1 MSRDLSSHVNPSDPP
16 VPIRVLVVDDHEMV
30 REGLRALLSRF
41 PIIEVVGEAAD
52 VEGAVRAAKTS
63 KPDVVLLDIRLGGES
78 GLDVCRRFQDEP
90 DRPRFL
96 VLTGFSEESWM
107 YEAAALGADGYLFK
121 TVDGTSLVQAIQS
134 VTRGTPVLHPVVSQ
148 VVARSDSGT
157 LLSAGE
163 RIGLLSVQERR
174 ILKQVAEGKTN
185 GEVAAELGL
194 SEKTVK
200 NYLSNTLSKLGLKRR
215 TQAVA
220 YFARHPFA

>member
-1 MSRDLSSHVNPSDPP
+1 MSRDLSSHVAPSDPP

-41 PIIEVVGEAAD
+41 PVIDVVGEAAD
-52 VEGAVRAAKTS
+52 VEGAVRAAKMS

-121 TVDGTSLVQAIQS
+121 TVDGASLVRAIQS
-134 VTRGTPVLHPVVSQ
+134 VTGGTPVLHPIVSQ